1 MTATRSMRIG
11 LVFFVLFIASVFFLM
26 LGGFISSHF
35 VNISLTGMRHF
46 LVMLGVPVAAVLLA
60 EMPIRDGIAHRTLL
74 YPLLGPVSRATLAI
88 VRVLTTGAMLALAS
102 SFLLVLIR
110 VLLRDGFELL
120 PREILSVSLGAF
132 AYVGLF
138 GLAHLYYRRG
148 LIVGLVFLF
157 LYDFPVGTIP
167 FSIRNLSPSYHMGV
181 IANQQD
187 TMDLPVRFG
196 EPATSIVA
204 SGVFLVVLAV
214 VAVAAVTFAFRRKN
228 LGDLC

>member
-1 MTATRSMRIG
+1 
-11 LVFFVLFIASVFFLM
+11 
-26 LGGFISSHF
+26 
-35 VNISLTGMRHF
+35 
-46 LVMLGVPVAAVLLA
+46 
-60 EMPIRDGIAHRTLL
+60 
-74 YPLLGPVSRATLAI
+74 
-88 VRVLTTGAMLALAS
+88 MLALAS

-120 PREILSVSLGAF
+120 PREIVSVSLGAF

-138 GLAHLYYRRG
+138 GLIHLYYRRG
-148 LIVGLVFLF
+148 LIMGLAYLF

-187 TMDLPVRFG
+187 TMDLPIRFG
-196 EPATSIVA
+196 EPATSIVTSA
-204 SGVFLVVLAV
+204 LFLVMLTV
-214 VAVAAVTFAFRRKN
+214 VVVAAVTFGFRRKN